1 MYHSDETRFYQTD
14 DSKVKGSQE
23 QSFFLQTLLFT
34 AFLATVQKVITYA
47 LVST

>member
-14 DSKVKGSQE
+14 DSKVKESQE
-23 QSFFLQTLLFT
+23 QSYFLQTLLFT
-34 AFLATVQKVITYA
+34 AFHTTVQKIITYP